1 MKLTHKLGVVGHP
14 VKHSLS
20 PKIHRAFA
28 KQAGLDIIYDK
39 YDIKDAELGL
49 FIKDFFANGGNGLN
63 ITVPHKLNCI
73 KYVDSA
79 ANVVKRFMSAN
90 TLINKD
96 GGIFAE
102 STDGPGFLKDLYLK
116 EIDINNKNILILGA
130 GGAAKS
136 IVSSICLSKKPNSV
150 LISNRTKSKVNELI
164 EVLGTDEYITPIDF
178 SIYETHKDQSRAMDI
193 VINATSRS
201 LDGKFVWEEDIP
213 VHEGTIFYDLSYSK
227 GQTSF
232 LKWASKFSNNA
243 FDGKGMLVQQ
253 AALSFELWF
262 GFLPSTEEVEELL
275 NE

>member
-14 VKHSLS
+14 VNHSLS
-20 PKIHRAFA
+20 PKIHQAFA
-28 KQAGLDIIYDK
+28 RQAGIEITYDK
-39 YDIKDAELGL
+39 FDIEDAELGL

-79 ANVVKRFMSAN
+79 ANEVKRLMSAN
-90 TLINKD
+90 TLILKD

-102 STDGPGFLKDLYLK
+102 STDGPGFLKDLCVK
-116 EIDINNKNILILGA
+116 EIDINKKNILILGA

-136 IVSSICLSKKPNSV
+136 IVSSICLSKKPDSV
-150 LISNRTKSKVNELI
+150 FISNRTQPKVNELI
-164 EVLGTDEYITPIDF
+164 KVLGTDEYITPVDF
-178 SIYETHKDQSRAMDI
+178 SEYKMHKDQVRAMDI
-193 VINATSRS
+193 VINATSKG
-201 LDGKFVWEEDIP
+201 LDGKFTWEEDIP
-213 VHEGTIFYDLSYSK
+213 VHEETIFYDLSYSI

-232 LKWASKFSNNA
+232 LEWASKFSNNG

-253 AALSFELWF
+253 AALSFKLWF
-262 GFLPSTEEVEELL
+262 GFSPSTEEVEELL